1 MNAMVVGG
9 AVAAVM
15 AGPPLYAMVQSGQL
29 DSTSAIGRGLLVAG
43 VCAAGAS
50 YVLNL
55 MNQYEKESAR
65 KTRQEAL
72 LKALG
77 EAEEAAKRQAD
88 AAATA
93 AAAQNQ
99 QNPRKPA

>member
-1 MNAMVVGG
+1 MNALVVGG

-15 AGPPLYAMVQSGQL
+15 AGPPLYGMVQSGEL

-43 VCAAGAS
+43 ICAAGAA

-55 MNQYEKESAR
+55 LRQFEREGAR
-65 KTRQEAL
+65 KAKNDAL
-72 LKALG
+72 LIAIA
-77 EAEEAAKRQAD
+77 EAEEAGKRA

-93 AAAQNQ
+93 AAAENTKRH
-99 QNPRKPA
+99 PS